1 MSDPLAEIIAMLN
14 LRAVLTKTIEGAGE
28 WRVKRSDQGMSFY
41 GVVLEGGCRLEIDQH
56 APQILRA
63 GDFMLIPAAYRFALT
78 SLTPPPSPALETTPV
93 KLAAEHFRLGALD
106 QPAEILALIGH
117 CAADS
122 DNASLLTSLLPA
134 LVVVRDQPRLATFVG
149 LLKEEAQA
157 DRAGKS
163 FVLARMVELLFIEAI
178 RSCGTLATPGLMRGL
193 SDPRVAQA
201 IRLLHQAP
209 ARRWT
214 VNALAADCALSRST
228 LFERFTG
235 LTGMTPMGYL
245 LSWRMTLAMQWLGET
260 GISIT
265 DIAERLGYGS
275 TSAFSVAFTRYAG
288 ISPGKYARQRAAQC
302 PPSPP

>member
-1 MSDPLAEIIAMLN
+1 
-14 LRAVLTKTIEGAGE
+14 
-28 WRVKRSDQGMSFY
+28 
-41 GVVLEGGCRLEIDQH
+41 
-56 APQILRA
+56 
-63 GDFMLIPAAYRFALT
+63 
-78 SLTPPPSPALETTPV
+78 
-93 KLAAEHFRLGALD
+93 
-106 QPAEILALIGH
+106 
-117 CAADS
+117 
-122 DNASLLTSLLPA
+122 
-134 LVVVRDQPRLATFVG
+134 
-149 LLKEEAQA
+149 
-157 DRAGKS
+157 
-163 FVLARMVELLFIEAI
+163 
-178 RSCGTLATPGLMRGL
+178 MRGL

-245 LSWRMTLAMQWLGET
+245 LSWRITLAMQWLGET

-288 ISPGKYARQRAAQC
+288 ISPGKYARQRAAQR
-302 PPSPP
+302 PPGPP